1 VGLACSI
8 RPINA
13 IIWVYMLGTLCWHLR
28 FQSRALVSVVLSI
41 VKIGSACVHPIT
53 LLAYQIHGVEFRL
66 LSLLTIFC
74 LDSFYYSKVTFTPLH
89 FLLTNLSSVSLFYGS
104 SPWHYYV
111 SQALPILCTTSLPFI
126 LHGAWLAFSNRK
138 TNASDTKLRV
148 LLGCVGWTIGVYS
161 MTGHKEWRF
170 LHPLL
175 PLLHVL
181 SSKSLVDA
189 HDCRLPT
196 RKSTANTGA
205 KPLLPIRTS
214 HLGFI
219 LCTVPASV
227 YVVFFHCSAQISV
240 MSYLRS
246 VPSHDL
252 SSVGFLMPC
261 HSTPWQAYLHRPEL
275 AVPGRL
281 WALGCEPPLG

>member
-1 VGLACSI
+1 
-8 RPINA
+8 
-13 IIWVYMLGTLCWHLR
+13 M
-28 FQSRALVSVVLSI
+28 ALN
-41 VKIGSACVHPIT
+41 
-53 LLAYQIHGVEFRL
+53 FRL
-66 LSLLTIFC
+66 LSLWTIFC
-74 LDSFYYSKVTFTPLH
+74 LDSFYYSKATFTPLH

-104 SPWHYYV
+104 SPWHYYI
-111 SQALPILCTTSLPFI
+111 SQALPILCTTSLPFV
-126 LHGAWLAFSNRK
+126 LHGAWLAFSNGK
-138 TNASDTKLRV
+138 TDAKLRV

-189 HDCRLPT
+189 HDRPLST
-196 RKSTANTGA
+196 RNSTA
-205 KPLLPIRTS
+205 LLRIRTS
-214 HLGFI
+214 HLCFI

-227 YVVFFHCSAQISV
+227 YVVLFHCSAQISV

-246 VPSHDL
+246 VPSHNL
-252 SSVGFLMPC
+252 RSVGFLMPC